1 MKKRKKSQNASSSKG
16 VNQKTSLS
24 KRELEKL
31 KKDYKEGK
39 LKFNSSDI
47 ADAIISQYKTL

>member
-1 MKKRKKSQNASSSKG
+1 MKKRKKSHNASSNEGAKR
-16 VNQKTSLS
+16 KTSLS
-24 KRELEKL
+24 KKELEKL

-39 LKFNSSDI
+39 LKFDSSDI